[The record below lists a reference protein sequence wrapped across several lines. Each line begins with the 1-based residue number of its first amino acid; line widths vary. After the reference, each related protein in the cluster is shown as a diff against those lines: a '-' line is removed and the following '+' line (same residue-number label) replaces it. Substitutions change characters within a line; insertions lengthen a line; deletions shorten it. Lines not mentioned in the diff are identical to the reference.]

1 MLCLWGMYGIVLWVM
16 FGDKHA
22 GFVDY
27 LTGSVFAIIGFFVL
41 RAIGKWASRTL
52 WYRRN

>member
-1 MLCLWGMYGIVLWVM
+1 MYGIVLWVM

-22 GFVDY
+22 GFFDY
-27 LTGSVFAIIGFFVL
+27 LAGSVFAVIGFIVL
-41 RAIGKWASRTL
+41 RAIGKWASRPL